1 MSGSFTFTLT
11 AQDFAA
17 ANWMMVRR
25 HWVRRWGPWL
35 VIGIGLVFGL
45 LLVLAARQ
53 NHSDMGLRQTLSIF
67 AKGLMFSMLFVGL
80 QLFVL
85 LFFILKSTRRVFD
98 GLETNAQRMAF
109 SHDAEGLTVTANGKT
124 DRFVWS
130 SFRRVLEDDNFL
142 LLCRTEATF
151 FAVPKRQ
158 VDAVT
163 IEVLKRAVAR
173 AR

>member
-1 MSGSFTFTLT
+1 MSGNFTVTLS

-17 ANWMMVRR
+17 ANWMLVRR
-25 HWVRRWGPWL
+25 HWVRRWGPGL
-35 VIGIGLVFGL
+35 VIGIGLVFGT

-53 NHSDMGLRQTLSIF
+53 NHPDMGLRQGLSIF
-67 AKGLMFSMLFVGL
+67 AKGLMFSMLFIGL

-98 GLETNAQRMAF
+98 GLEANEQQMEF
-109 SHDAEGLTVTANGKT
+109 SHDAEALTVTANGKT
-124 DRFVWS
+124 ERFVWS

-151 FAVPKRQ
+151 FALPKYQ
-158 VDAVT
+158 VDAAT
-163 IEVLKRAVAR
+163 LAALKQAVAS